1 MAETTTDGLHV
12 PIKTTFDGSGTT
24 AANAAFDKTKGHVKE
39 TESAAKDLGLT
50 AENLKAQLTGLLAA
64 GAVWQQFKE
73 GFEQVA
79 ALEQAMNQL
88 ERATK
93 RNGESFD
100 VVRGKIVGMAESL
113 KKAAGVDDDAAIKG
127 MVALYNATGDVAN
140 ATDLA
145 RLAADVSVGSGK
157 TYEESMQLVTSA
169 AQGKTRALV
178 ALKLATDED
187 TASTLTAQQA
197 LDRIQSSFGGAAQN
211 AKGLKVELDRLKE
224 GWEDVRNET
233 VERVTPSLEVVIK
246 LVLSFFTALD
256 GAWRMVADALVGVY
270 GMLGK
275 FGSYMKALVTGDVE
289 GMKAA
294 VVGMGKEAKGATDSI
309 VEGARTAA
317 KKIEDIWAG
326 ARAAIEL
333 GNTTPKAIGG
343 SGGDKSGGGD
353 IGKGQYGPA
362 LKEFEDYE
370 RKMFEFE
377 QGLIK
382 ERAKAWEKYE
392 AAKLALKKYG
402 AKEDSRLEKELDKE
416 RERFMDAQTQRI
428 KDQAMLEREVAK
440 EKAQMGL
447 RLASATVG
455 LGRALFGESKEL
467 ALAEA
472 MINTAA
478 AITEAS
484 PNVWL
489 MAFAAVSGAAQ
500 IAKIQSVQPSG
511 SGDVTVGKGFDNA
524 QYDAAAVAG
533 GRRWAMDMVGKFG
546 SGASAGWSEGMRG
559 AGRGNTYD
567 NRSTNNY
574 NISVQGFLN
583 PSDQH
588 SMAQF
593 ARRLAV
599 VNKTVEGQ
607 RRTARTS
614 R

>member
-1 MAETTTDGLHV
+1 MAETTTDGLRV

-79 ALEQAMNQL
+79 ALEQSMNQL

-93 RNGESFD
+93 RNGDSFD
-100 VVRGKIVGMAESL
+100 VVRGKIVGMADAL

-127 MVALYNATGDVAN
+127 MTDLYNATGDVAN
-140 ATDLA
+140 AMALA
-145 RLAADVSVGSGK
+145 RLAADVAIGSNKG
-157 TYEESMQLVTSA
+157 YEESLQLVTSA

-178 ALKLATDED
+178 SLKLATDED
-187 TASTLTAQQA
+187 SASTLTAQQA

-211 AKGLKVELDRLKE
+211 AKGLSVELNRMKE

-233 VERVTPSLEVVIK
+233 VERVIPSLEVVVK
-246 LVLSFFTALD
+246 LVMSFFTALD
-256 GAWRMVADALVGVY
+256 GAWRIVSDGIVGTVSVIGRAGSAL
-270 GMLGK
+270 
-275 FGSYMKALVTGDVE
+275 KALLSGDLAGAKTAVLAMRDEAAGAGASIVTGAQE
-289 GMKAA
+289 
-294 VVGMGKEAKGATDSI
+294 T
-309 VEGARTAA
+309 A
-317 KKIEDIWAG
+317 KKLEDIWSG
-326 ARAAIEL
+326 VREKISL
-333 GNTTPKAIGG
+333 GTEAPNAIGG
-343 SGGDKSGGGD
+343 ASDKSGGGD
-353 IGKGQYGPA
+353 QGKGYFGPDVK
-362 LKEFEDYE
+362 LMEEYE
-370 RKMFEFE
+370 EKVFKFE
-377 QGLIK
+377 QGMIK

-392 AAKLALKKYG
+392 AAKLALKKFG
-402 AKEDSRLEKELDKE
+402 AKEEERLEKELDAARKAG
-416 RERFMDAQTQRI
+416 MDAQTQRI
-428 KDQAMLEREVAK
+428 LDQVRLEKEAARAK
-440 EKAQMGL
+440 KEAALQYMD
-447 RLASATVG
+447 AAVG
-455 LGRALFGESKEL
+455 AGRALFGESK
-467 ALAEA
+467 AMAYAEA
-472 MINTAA
+472 VINTAR

-500 IAKIQSVQPSG
+500 IAKIQSVEPSG
-511 SGDVTVGKGFDNA
+511 SSTVGKGFDNA

-546 SGASAGWSEGMRG
+546 SGASAGWAEGMRG

-583 PSDQH
+583 PGDQH